1 MARLAPPMPYYGSKQ
16 TLGPAIAALLP
27 EHQHYIEPYGGS
39 LAVLLAKRP
48 SAQETVND
56 LSRELMTF
64 WRVLRDRPA
73 DLARACALTP
83 HSRAEHDAAFA
94 PVADGDE
101 LEIARRVWIR
111 LAQGRSNALYCRT
124 GWRYQVAEN
133 GLSLPGYL
141 DAYRDRLIPAA
152 ERLVGVSLE
161 CLPAL
166 DIIARYGADPSVVFY
181 VDPPYVLGT
190 RNSSHYLHEMKTD
203 DQHRE
208 LAATL
213 NATAAAVLLS
223 GYHSPLY
230 SELYAGWHVHEFRM
244 VNTQAGARSTRVEV
258 LWSNRP
264 FEAVAPSLF
273 DEEVTG

>member
-1 MARLAPPMPYYGSKQ
+1 MTLAPPIPYYGSKQ
-16 TLGPAIAALLP
+16 KLGPAIAALLP

-73 DLARACALTP
+73 DLARVCALTP
-83 HSRAEHDAAFA
+83 HSRAEHDAAFEPA
-94 PVADGDE
+94 GND
-101 LEIARRVWIR
+101 LEIARRIWIR
-111 LAQGRSNALYCRT
+111 LTQGRSNALYCRT

-152 ERLVGVSLE
+152 ERLAGVSLE

-166 DIIARYGADPSVVFY
+166 DLIERYGNDPSVAFY
-181 VDPPYVLGT
+181 VDPPYVYGT

-208 LAATL
+208 LAAAL
-213 NATAAAVLLS
+213 NSTAAAVLLS

-230 SELYAGWHVHEFRM
+230 DELYAGWHVHEFK
-244 VNTQAGARSTRVEV
+244 VTNTQRGVRSTRTEV

-264 FEAVAPSLF
+264 FNTTPTLF
-273 DEEVTG
+273 GDQT